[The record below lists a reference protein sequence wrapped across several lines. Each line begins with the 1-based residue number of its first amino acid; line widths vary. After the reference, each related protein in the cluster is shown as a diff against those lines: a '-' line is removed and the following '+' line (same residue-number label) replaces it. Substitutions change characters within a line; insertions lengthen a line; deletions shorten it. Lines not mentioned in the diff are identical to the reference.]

1 MITPISFAGGSLPVD
16 LTNCDREP
24 IHIPGSIQ
32 PHGAL
37 LAFARNG
44 TLVIHSDNANALLGD
59 LPGIGELLTPAHLSA
74 AVRDAIADALN
85 MDEVHDDLLDTKL
98 LQGKFDVIFSHSA
111 GLVIVEFE
119 LCSTQNTVSLD
130 AFAVMAQRAIAR
142 IQRQSDINELLRVA
156 VNEIQAL
163 TGFDRVMAY
172 RFLPDDSGEVVAEW
186 RRPHLEPF
194 VGQRYPAGDIPVQAR
209 RLYIL
214 NPLRLIADIGYKPVP
229 LFPQNNPL
237 TQAPLDLSRSVLR
250 SVSPI
255 HVEYLTNMGV
265 MASMSISIVV
275 NDRLWGMIACHHMS
289 PYLVPRAVRMSCQLL
304 SQIVSVLV
312 ERTLSQEHTRAIQR
326 STAVRIRITERTT
339 QAGDL
344 LHALSEQDP
353 SFLDLVDCHGG
364 AAAVDGRVVLFGHA
378 PSEENVLAW
387 TDWLQSNNTSD
398 IFVTDSIVRDVPH
411 LYQPESQT
419 AGLMAARFHRERN
432 GYVFW
437 FRGEQIES
445 VRWGGNPEKV
455 YTTGPLGARLTPRG
469 SFAEWKEEVKD
480 RTHAWLASEH
490 EIATQFRTDLQAIAL
505 AKSTLSERARDTLF
519 ATLGHDLRDP
529 LQAIMMAA
537 EMLER
542 QGSVD
547 GSSKSALGKR
557 ISNSSGRMKRLIS
570 EVLDVGQIQ
579 NGLGL
584 SIVRQETEIAP
595 LIRDLVREIM
605 TAHPDLTI
613 EMDIEQAGLAHV
625 DPDRLSQV
633 VSNLL
638 SNARHHGDNSRPI
651 SVVARGDTEKTHIE
665 IANYGPEIDPHLL
678 STLFNPFKPAST
690 GNKKNQG
697 GLGLGLY
704 IVSEIIKGHEG
715 NINVRCDAGRVIFTI
730 LLPRI
735 SAADT
740 R

>member
-1 MITPISFAGGSLPVD
+1 MITPISFAGGALPVD

-37 LAFARNG
+37 LAFARDG
-44 TLVIHSDNANALLGD
+44 VLTIHSDNATDLLGV
-59 LPGIGELLTPAHLSA
+59 LPGIGEVLTHDHLSP
-74 AVRDAIADALN
+74 AVRQAIADALT
-85 MDEVHDDLLDTKL
+85 MDDVHDDMLDAPL
-98 LQGKFDVIFSHSA
+98 SQGKFDVIFSQSA
-111 GLVIVEFE
+111 GLIVVEFE
-119 LCSTQNTVSLD
+119 QCQPNAMTLD
-130 AFAVMAQRAIAR
+130 AFAVMAQRAISR
-142 IQRQSDINELLRVA
+142 IQRQGDINELLSVA
-156 VNEIQAL
+156 VAEIQAL

-214 NPLRLIADIGYKPVP
+214 NPLRLIADISYKPVP

-237 TQAPLDLSRSVLR
+237 TQAPIDLSRSVLR

-289 PYLVPRAVRMSCQLL
+289 SYLVPRAVRMSCQLL

-326 STAVRIRITERTT
+326 STSVRIRITERTT

-353 SFLDLVDCHGG
+353 SFLDLLQCQGG
-364 AAAVDGRVVLFGHA
+364 AASIDGRVVLFGQS
-378 PSEENVLAW
+378 PSEETVLAW
-387 TDWLQSNNTSD
+387 IDWLQANETSD
-398 IFVTDSIVRDVPH
+398 IFVTDSILRDAPQLH
-411 LYQPESQT
+411 QPDGAT

-455 YTTGPLGARLTPRG
+455 YSTGPLGARLTPRG
-469 SFAEWKEEVKD
+469 SFAEWKEEVQD

-490 EIATQFRTDLQAIAL
+490 EIATQFRTDLQAISL

-542 QGSVD
+542 QGGAEI
-547 GSSKSALGKR
+547 GSTKSTLGKR

-584 SIVRQETEIAP
+584 SIVRQQIDIAP
-595 LIRDLVREIM
+595 LIRDLVREIT
-605 TAHPDLTI
+605 TAHPDLLI
-613 EMDIEQAGLAHV
+613 QLDLEHAGHANI

-633 VSNLL
+633 FSKLL
-638 SNARHHGDNSRPI
+638 SNARHHGDNTRPI
-651 SVVARGDTEKTHIE
+651 TVIAHTDAERTHIE
-665 IANYGPEIDPHLL
+665 IANYGPEIDPQLL
-678 STLFNPFKPAST
+678 STLFNPFKSASV
-690 GNKKNQG
+690 GNKKNPG

-715 NINVRCDAGRVIFTI
+715 SINVRCESERVIFTI
-730 LLPRI
+730 VLPK
-735 SAADT
+735 
-740 R
+740 

>member
-1 MITPISFAGGSLPVD
+1 MITPISFAGGALPVD
-16 LTNCDREP
+16 LSNCDREP

-37 LAFARNG
+37 LAFARDG
-44 TLVIHSDNANALLGD
+44 TLIIHSDNANALLGD
-59 LPGIGELLTPAHLSA
+59 LPGIGECLTSTHLNQP
-74 AVRDAIADALN
+74 VRDAIADALN
-85 MDEVHDDLLDTKL
+85 MDEVHDDVLDTSLSQK
-98 LQGKFDVIFSHSA
+98 KFDVIFSKSG
-111 GLVIVEFE
+111 GLVVVEFE
-119 LCSTQNTVSLD
+119 QCQETKVTLD
-130 AFAVMAQRAIAR
+130 TFAVMAQRAISR
-142 IQRQSDINELLRVA
+142 IQRPSDIDELLRVTVA
-156 VNEIQAL
+156 EIQAL

-186 RRPHLEPF
+186 RRPDLEPF
-194 VGQRYPAGDIPVQAR
+194 VGQRYPAGDIPAQAR

-237 TQAPLDLSRSVLR
+237 TDAPLDLSRSVLR

-312 ERTLSQEHTRAIQR
+312 ERTLSQDHARAIQR
-326 STAVRIRITERTT
+326 SASVRIRITERTT

-344 LHALSEQDP
+344 LHALSEQEP

-364 AAAVDGRVVLFGHA
+364 AASIDGRVVLFGQS
-378 PSEENVLAW
+378 PNEESVLAW
-387 TDWLQSNNTSD
+387 IEWLQANSTND
-398 IFVTDSIVRDVPH
+398 IFVSDSIIRDVPELH
-411 LYQPESQT
+411 RPDNQT
-419 AGLMAARFHRERN
+419 AGLMAVRFHSERN

-437 FRGEQIES
+437 FRTEQIES

-455 YTTGPLGARLTPRG
+455 YSTGPLGHRLTPRG

-480 RTHAWLASEH
+480 RTNAWLSSEL

-537 EMLER
+537 EMLEH
-542 QGSVD
+542 QGGTEKGSTKSV
-547 GSSKSALGKR
+547 LGKR
-557 ISNSSGRMKRLIS
+557 IASSSGRMKRLIS
-570 EVLDVGQIQ
+570 EVLDVSQIQ
-579 NGLGL
+579 NGLVL
-584 SIVRQETEIAP
+584 IIVRQPTEIAP
-595 LIRDLVREIM
+595 LIRDLVREIT
-605 TAHPDLTI
+605 TAHSDLLI
-613 EMDIEQAGLAHV
+613 ELDIETVGQANI

-633 VSNLL
+633 ISNLL
-638 SNARHHGDNSRPI
+638 SNARHHGDNSKPI
-651 SVVARGDTEKTHIE
+651 TVVARTKTEEIHIQV
-665 IANYGPEIDPHLL
+665 ANYGPNIDPKRL
-678 STLFNPFKPAST
+678 STLFDPFKPSST
-690 GNKKNQG
+690 SNKKNPG

-704 IVSEIIKGHEG
+704 IVNEIIKGHDG
-715 NINVRCDAGRVIFTI
+715 RIDVRCENDQVIFSI
-730 LLPRI
+730 VLP
-735 SAADT
+735 S
-740 R
+740 